1 MVARRSCDA
10 KGRGGAH
17 EVDSMTKPI
26 SASAEVLMLAN
37 SAADPIDTHIGARV
51 RMRRLRLGMSQAELA
66 DALGVTCQQVAQ
78 YENGT
83 EGMGAARLYH
93 VAHALQVPLIFFF
106 EQLPV
111 QDGMER
117 LRRSRCRALSQRPLV
132 SH

>member
-1 MVARRSCDA
+1 
-10 KGRGGAH
+10 
-17 EVDSMTKPI
+17 
-26 SASAEVLMLAN
+26 MLAN
-37 SAADPIDTHIGARV
+37 RAADPIDTHIGARM
-51 RMRRLRLGMSQAELA
+51 RMRRLRLGMSQEELA

-93 VAHALQVPLIFFF
+93 VAHALQIPLIFFF

-132 SH
+132 PH